1 MSDQTADIQ
10 SQKSAPVFRGSL
22 VRTVILSLLI
32 VALLPATIIGA
43 TSYVRFQ
50 NSIQTQ
56 TINQLSSLSQ
66 TNAFQIEQVNSTTKS
81 AIIGFANSSQIINAF
96 VEGNENPNYF
106 LSSTTLNNY
115 IDSTISS
122 LSTNNVSAI
131 YAVNPY
137 GQVLLGSKANQIGAL
152 ISNEKEI
159 MNLIGTAN
167 SALIFNPDNNY
178 PNQLILITAYTKQM
192 QGQTSPVTFLF
203 YSHPSAVSTALKNPG
218 SYFTTA
224 NVYLVTSQQDI
235 VSLNS
240 VMQTPYLE
248 TFPETLQQS
257 LLGMI
262 QEAGGGKDFSYTNVN
277 NDAVLSYIRPIDAIG
292 ATYVIE
298 VPLQDVQA
306 QLQQLLR
313 FILILLAGAAVL
325 AGVIAFVGARQIAV
339 PLVDLSEKAR
349 KFANGDFS
357 QKAVV
362 NRGDEIGLLASSF
375 NYMVTQLSTFYT
387 SLEARVAERTEQLR
401 TSSEIAMEAVSS
413 PNTNEILQK
422 VTQSIVSK
430 LGFPY
435 AAIYLADKN
444 LKNVILT
451 EDAAADSEEKLPE
464 RHLSLPIDATSLI
477 GWSAAN
483 RQARLSQNVLNE
495 RPRLLPAP
503 LLAATKSEIALPIL
517 IGDRLAGILD
527 IQSPN
532 VNAFDFESMPAF
544 STLTNQIAVG
554 MRNIELLE
562 TTQLNLQ
569 ETAAL
574 YSASRAITQA
584 QTEKEVVSEINNLFA
599 PSTYVCFT
607 LNVVGDEVEVIDI
620 ADSQLSI
627 TDQSLLGMRIPF
639 ESALQSMNE
648 NEMVLIDNFQVLSDY
663 SQLTAFFGRRG
674 CQSLAL
680 LPVYEARQLTH
691 LLAIGSRE
699 ETPLSEPALQPYLN
713 LAETVGN
720 SLGKIHLSESL
731 ARRQKEIGLLQQ
743 SAVVKTIAERG
754 TLSELHYQFRQAY
767 GEDVGLC
774 MALKNAA
781 GLIEIPYYCAG
792 GGEVLDIPAYAA
804 ENDLVSQIIESG
816 ESQNFENAANLN
828 RFAIHSSE
836 FQLSARAWLG
846 IPLRAN
852 DQTIGALALFTSESE
867 QAFPQG
873 SQTVLELI
881 ANRFSNAL
889 TAQQLESNWK
899 SAEQAYQ
906 SEKFLL
912 DSLLDVLPD
921 QVSVKDGRNVFQ
933 RLSKSLSH
941 FLGKSAPVEL
951 IGTEDNFVYR
961 PDSEQSEAETVQQL
975 LAGQQTITNHKETWV
990 GPEGKVHWMITSR
1003 IPLAESP
1010 EKEARLLSV
1019 SHEITDLVQVQQIA
1033 EQRAEQLLTTSE
1045 IASESTAGTMDVE
1058 VTLNRLVNL
1067 IKERF
1072 NFYHASIFLL
1082 DPLGKFATLRESTGE
1097 AGAQLK
1103 ATGHKLAVGSPS
1115 IVGQATGKGQ
1125 PVVIGDVTQEAN
1137 YYANPLLPDTRS
1149 EMAIPMKIGE
1159 QVLGALDVQ
1168 STAFNAFSQED
1179 INVLQI
1185 LANQTAIAIQNE
1197 DLFSHTHETLERH
1210 RLLHKVTEANVETM
1224 TVEDAV
1230 RASMEVL
1237 HQAMPGEQITYF
1249 VVDQKDVLV
1258 TRATAGIA
1266 NPDQTT
1272 RRIPF
1277 GRGVVGMVA
1286 TSANPVMVADA
1297 QTNPAYQPQN
1307 FETNS
1312 ILAVPVKFADELLG
1326 VINIESTTL
1335 AKFDEND
1342 QEFVATLAANMGA
1355 IITNIRLLEQV
1366 RDQVQRQQRLFEIT
1380 SKIRRSVDMDTIM
1393 QTTINEIGSTL
1404 NVKRATIKI
1413 SPNFEKSTGQ
1423 KEQE

>member
-1 MSDQTADIQ
+1 
-10 SQKSAPVFRGSL
+10 
-22 VRTVILSLLI
+22 
-32 VALLPATIIGA
+32 
-43 TSYVRFQ
+43 
-50 NSIQTQ
+50 
-56 TINQLSSLSQ
+56 
-66 TNAFQIEQVNSTTKS
+66 
-81 AIIGFANSSQIINAF
+81 
-96 VEGNENPNYF
+96 
-106 LSSTTLNNY
+106 
-115 IDSTISS
+115 
-122 LSTNNVSAI
+122 
-131 YAVNPY
+131 
-137 GQVLLGSKANQIGAL
+137 
-152 ISNEKEI
+152 
-159 MNLIGTAN
+159 
-167 SALIFNPDNNY
+167 
-178 PNQLILITAYTKQM
+178 
-192 QGQTSPVTFLF
+192 
-203 YSHPSAVSTALKNPG
+203 
-218 SYFTTA
+218 
-224 NVYLVTSQQDI
+224 
-235 VSLNS
+235 
-240 VMQTPYLE
+240 
-248 TFPETLQQS
+248 
-257 LLGMI
+257 
-262 QEAGGGKDFSYTNVN
+262 
-277 NDAVLSYIRPIDAIG
+277 
-292 ATYVIE
+292 
-298 VPLQDVQA
+298 
-306 QLQQLLR
+306 
-313 FILILLAGAAVL
+313 
-325 AGVIAFVGARQIAV
+325 
-339 PLVDLSEKAR
+339 
-349 KFANGDFS
+349 
-357 QKAVV
+357 
-362 NRGDEIGLLASSF
+362 
-375 NYMVTQLSTFYT
+375 
-387 SLEARVAERTEQLR
+387 
-401 TSSEIAMEAVSS
+401 
-413 PNTNEILQK
+413 
-422 VTQSIVSK
+422 
-430 LGFPY
+430 
-435 AAIYLADKN
+435 
-444 LKNVILT
+444 
-451 EDAAADSEEKLPE
+451 
-464 RHLSLPIDATSLI
+464 
-477 GWSAAN
+477 
-483 RQARLSQNVLNE
+483 
-495 RPRLLPAP
+495 
-503 LLAATKSEIALPIL
+503 
-517 IGDRLAGILD
+517 
-527 IQSPN
+527 
-532 VNAFDFESMPAF
+532 
-544 STLTNQIAVG
+544 
-554 MRNIELLE
+554 
-562 TTQLNLQ
+562 
-569 ETAAL
+569 
-574 YSASRAITQA
+574 
-584 QTEKEVVSEINNLFA
+584 
-599 PSTYVCFT
+599 
-607 LNVVGDEVEVIDI
+607 
-620 ADSQLSI
+620 
-627 TDQSLLGMRIPF
+627 
-639 ESALQSMNE
+639 
-648 NEMVLIDNFQVLSDY
+648 
-663 SQLTAFFGRRG
+663 
-674 CQSLAL
+674 
-680 LPVYEARQLTH
+680 
-691 LLAIGSRE
+691 
-699 ETPLSEPALQPYLN
+699 
-713 LAETVGN
+713 
-720 SLGKIHLSESL
+720 
-731 ARRQKEIGLLQQ
+731 
-743 SAVVKTIAERG
+743 
-754 TLSELHYQFRQAY
+754 
-767 GEDVGLC
+767 
-774 MALKNAA
+774 
-781 GLIEIPYYCAG
+781 
-792 GGEVLDIPAYAA
+792 
-804 ENDLVSQIIESG
+804 
-816 ESQNFENAANLN
+816 
-828 RFAIHSSE
+828 
-836 FQLSARAWLG
+836 
-846 IPLRAN
+846 
-852 DQTIGALALFTSESE
+852 
-867 QAFPQG
+867 
-873 SQTVLELI
+873 
-881 ANRFSNAL
+881 
-889 TAQQLESNWK
+889 
-899 SAEQAYQ
+899 
-906 SEKFLL
+906 
-912 DSLLDVLPD
+912 
-921 QVSVKDGRNVFQ
+921 VKDSRNVFK

-941 FLGKSAPVEL
+941 FLGKSAPDEL

-961 PDSEQSEAETVQQL
+961 PDSEQSEAEAVQQL

-1045 IASESTAGTMDVE
+1045 IASESTAGTMDVD

-1326 VINIESTTL
+1326 VINIESTAL